1 MSGGRNVLVEP
12 RAMGYHAARVIDV
25 HGRPI
30 GGLADYVDLAD
41 MTSRCH
47 AARWLARTG
56 ACSFREAR
64 RALEIAW
71 FNSAYERRA
80 P

>member
-1 MSGGRNVLVEP
+1 MSGGRIVVVEP
-12 RAMGYHAARVIDV
+12 RALGYHAARVVDF

-56 ACSFREAR
+56 ACSYPEAR
-64 RALEIAW
+64 RALEVAW
-71 FNSAYERRA
+71 LNSRYVRRA
-80 P
+80 A